1 MLYLVTDRK
10 IAKKDFYHIVEESVA
25 GGIDGIILREKDL
38 SQGELKIMA
47 DKLKSLVKESKTEL
61 IINGDLSVAK
71 AVEADGYHIGFNRL
85 IKGNEK
91 ELREFHGKL
100 GVSIHSLREA
110 KEAEKRG
117 ADYLLAGHIFKT
129 SCKEGLE
136 PRGIGWLKE
145 IINEVGIPVIA
156 IGGIHPGTIGKLQ
169 STKVYGVAVRSL
181 IMQSLQP
188 KETVVALQQLW
199 TRD

>member
-10 IAKKDFYHIVEESVA
+10 IARKDFYHIVEESVA

-38 SQGELKIMA
+38 SQGEVQIMA

-61 IINGDLSVAK
+61 IINGNLSVAK
-71 AVEADGYHIGFNRL
+71 AVEADGYHIGFSRL
-85 IKGNEK
+85 SKVNEK

-100 GVSIHSLREA
+100 GVSVHSLTEA
-110 KEAEKRG
+110 KEAEKKG

-136 PRGIGWLKE
+136 PRGIGWLEE
-145 IINEVGIPVIA
+145 IINQVGIPVIA
-156 IGGIHPGTIGKLQ
+156 IGGIHPGNIGKLQ
-169 STKVYGVAVRSL
+169 STKLHGVAVRSL
-181 IMQSLQP
+181 IMQSSQP
-188 KETVVALQQLW
+188 RETVRALRKLW
-199 TRD
+199 TAD